1 MKAASPSDVRVLHR
15 DESFLVV
22 AKPSGVPTTSPADET
37 TLVRLVQA
45 LDPRAPRLHPSSR
58 LDAKISGVVIFART
72 AAATEHLLA
81 ARKAGA
87 YVRVY
92 FGLAARAPEPSHGEW
107 RGAIAHDPRDA
118 RKRRVAAE
126 GEGEGDAQ
134 HAHTLYRTALQ
145 LEPAVLLE
153 LRPQTGRTHQL
164 RVHAAH
170 AGVPLLGDRH
180 YGGAQRITLGD
191 GRVLA
196 VRRTMLHCRRVTVPA
211 MTGSGELAFADDPP
225 ADMQAL
231 WTSLG
236 GDSLAML

>member
-1 MKAASPSDVRVLHR
+1 MTAANRPEVRVLHR
-15 DESFLVV
+15 DASFLVV
-22 AKPSGVPTTSPADET
+22 AKPSGVPTTSPNDET
-37 TLVRLVQA
+37 TLVSLVQA

-58 LDAKISGVVIFART
+58 LDAEVSGVVIFART

-81 ARKAGA
+81 ARKAAA
-87 YVRVY
+87 YERVY
-92 FGLAARAPEPSHGEW
+92 FGLAARAPEPAEGEW

-118 RKRRVAAE
+118 RKRRVVA
-126 GEGEGDAQ
+126 EGEGDAQ
-134 HAHTLYRTALQ
+134 HAHTLYRVALQ
-145 LEPAVLLE
+145 LERAVLLE
-153 LRPQTGRTHQL
+153 LGPQTGRTHQL

-180 YGGAQRITLGD
+180 YGGEPRVTLGD

-211 MTGSGELAFADDPP
+211 MSGSDALVFADDPP
-225 ADMQAL
+225 PDMQAL

-236 GDSLAML
+236 GDSLGRI

>member
-1 MKAASPSDVRVLHR
+1 MTAASPPELRVVHR

-22 AKPSGVPTTSPADET
+22 AKPSGIPTTSPNDET
-37 TLVRLVQA
+37 TLVSLVQA

-58 LDAKISGVVIFART
+58 LDAEVTGVVIFART

-87 YVRVY
+87 YERVY
-92 FGLAARAPEPSHGEW
+92 FGLAARAPEPDAGEW

-118 RKRRVAAE
+118 RKRRVATQA
-126 GEGEGDAQ
+126 EGDAQ
-134 HAHTLYRTALQ
+134 PARTLYRTALQ
-145 LEPAVLLE
+145 LEHAVLLE

-180 YGGAQRITLGD
+180 YGGSQRITLSD

-196 VRRTMLHCRRVTVPA
+196 LRRTMLHCRRVTVPA
-211 MTGSGELAFADDPP
+211 IAGNGVLVFADDPP
-225 ADMQAL
+225 PDMQAL
-231 WTSLG
+231 WTNLG
-236 GDSLAML
+236 GDSLAIL

>member
-1 MKAASPSDVRVLHR
+1 MSGASSPEVRVLHR
-15 DESFLVV
+15 DDAFLVV
-22 AKPSGVPTTSPADET
+22 AKPSGVPTTSPGDET
-37 TLVRLVQA
+37 TLVTLVQA

-58 LDAKISGVVIFART
+58 LDAEVSGVVIFART
-72 AAATEHLLA
+72 AAATQHLLD

-87 YVRVY
+87 YERVY
-92 FGLAARAPEPSHGEW
+92 LGLAARAPEPDAGEW

-118 RKRRVAAE
+118 RKRRVAAQ
-126 GEGEGDAQ
+126 GEGDAQ
-134 HAHTLYRTALQ
+134 LAHTLYRTALR
-145 LEPAVLLE
+145 LEHAALLE

-180 YGGAQRITLGD
+180 YGGSQRITLSD
-191 GRVLA
+191 GRTIA

-211 MTGSGELAFADDPP
+211 ISGSGVLVFAEDPP

-236 GDSLAML
+236 GNSLAML